1 MKIMDTRRLDGVRT
15 DRSSGL
21 ATPAPIP
28 IRNGPPSRGL
38 MALTAMLNAES
49 SRPRMKMKNV
59 SSAFETR
66 D

>member
-1 MKIMDTRRLDGVRT
+1 
-15 DRSSGL
+15 
-21 ATPAPIP
+21 
-28 IRNGPPSRGL
+28 